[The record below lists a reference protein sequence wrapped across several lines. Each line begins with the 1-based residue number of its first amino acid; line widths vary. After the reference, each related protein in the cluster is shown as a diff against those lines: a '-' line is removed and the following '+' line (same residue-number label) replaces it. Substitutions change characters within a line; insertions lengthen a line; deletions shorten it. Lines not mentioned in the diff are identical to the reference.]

1 MEEDGSV
8 SCEIASGEGREEEE
22 TGRVMAAGSEGVMI
36 ELEDV
41 LGEELTAEVGP
52 SREGG
57 REESVPMGASTASRA
72 TNLRELDYTVES
84 MDDGDM
90 SQRDIAAALM
100 KESEPGTASTSPM
113 LASAVSADA
122 QTPASVKETIILF
135 AGKYSVNQAAK
146 RFGVPSSTIKRWI
159 KGDDV
164 QMRPKFNSPGQ
175 GRKLSYSKETD
186 QAIADHVKALLAKG
200 ERMTVQEL
208 CSYAKSKIQEQNPH
222 FNASTGWAQRFL
234 PRHGI
239 SLGNHRPKRDSEPTT
254 SSSSAKTETKVSSDT
269 RGRPLSYSSETDQ
282 AIAGYVR
289 ERKAE
294 GQTLSNSELRRYAKE
309 RILKENPNFT
319 GSASWAQNFLLRHKL
334 TLNSPSGEE
343 GGGANSL
350 TSSPLQL
357 SSHSPP
363 PMSDI
368 ASGIGDGP
376 LGPVAE
382 ITPTSVSSV
391 LAEAGPSVDSDYPG
405 VSMADDPMKAA
416 LAILTGEN
424 IDTSS
429 LLNSAQAAALQST
442 LNELTATESISLVDL
457 LSSAQQLQ
465 DQSGGDGTVA
475 LITQALEP
483 PSSNSLF
490 LGLSGASDAFASGLS
505 CAAATHVNPNTQAPL
520 FLLPRLSTL
529 ELPRATSVKSGETLQ
544 ANRPLSYTK
553 ETDQLLANWVQQQQ
567 AAGKKVTFASL
578 RAYAKKL
585 VSNENPNFN
594 ASVGWVTPFLLR
606 HNLDLSVN
614 QKKKTPRKS
623 TPRKIEASTPGE
635 GDEGM
640 LDDAENVEEG
650 EELPVALSTASEMSH
665 VPISSGVGQT
675 VPVATCIDS
684 LPQQSGVP
692 LDELTIRVAENP
704 LQLAPLPPSVQEPPP
719 PQGLS
724 GPFVPSPQTSEGK
737 TESPKEGVPE
747 EKPAGSLKK
756 SKGQR
761 ARHTLAEKLE
771 VVRLMKEY
779 NIAAHYVCRMLGL
792 ANSTV
797 AGWIKLVNQKGA
809 ELEQLSMNKKRANV
823 SGQGRPLSYSR
834 EKDEAIARWVRAQQS
849 LGVQITSADLTK
861 YATGLIG
868 QENTSFTA
876 SSGWQ
881 QKFLQ
886 RHNLQLSPR
895 GDKLS
900 PLVEDQQN
908 IPTPVQTE
916 EVVTH
921 EFTTNLLEKPY
932 SDEIDEKLVLWVKG
946 ELSGNAGLSVQ
957 ALCQKAEE
965 LVVVTNPMFVATLGW
980 AFKFLHR
987 HGLMLDPRPS
997 VSSLESPGVPR
1008 KRFMDGIEVSLLST
1022 PKKLRTEAPDV
1033 SVSPSTGNLCEALLA
1048 LSNQSQEGGGEGVQT
1063 VQAAVQA
1070 MQNAVKSLQD
1080 HLPQLP
1086 QEEAPVTPPTQ
1097 EHSSQSAT
1105 SSTYFGKP
1113 AREFS
1118 PEEKEEVVRFANAT
1132 TLQKAA
1138 LKYGVAAPTVWRWR
1152 VELKLHQPKYTP
1164 MQKKYIIKF
1173 AETNSLREAS
1183 QRYGITGKTIQ
1194 NWRRALQADGELG
1207 NSGVLLEEGGL
1218 DSQGEM
1224 SDPAM
1229 VVGGE
1234 GTNPEMVTYDTQNFQ
1249 IVVDGG
1255 EVVET
1260 GGARETSDRH
1270 PPQLSLEVTHEMD
1283 IENVG
1288 MEYDVVS
1295 SEGHAAKPRCTHQEK
1310 ALILDYA
1317 LKHSIKEASQKF
1329 GISPGTLYYWK
1340 KNFSGSAGGE
1350 KHASLPSGAGKALC
1364 TPTTTSLAVTMDTE
1378 SESTEEPIVDV
1389 EFPGITGETAIMP
1402 AVNPATVIA
1411 TENLSIPPSHLLSAS
1426 AAATPE
1432 NLQALSQTLASMTPE
1447 VLQNL
1452 PADISLLQAVSSL
1465 LSQQGGEVDDGRG
1478 GSHLQKAQK
1487 SLRNAPRHESTTSGG
1502 ISSPTEVLVT
1512 PFQPP
1517 ISVPHVASTEEV
1529 QLADSPDG
1537 TAPASGRGSP
1547 APPHSPSQAC
1557 PSVLSLQISE
1567 IQGQPAVGESVEI
1580 KTAPPPSSLA
1590 TSQPLESDDSGGVAT
1605 PEVTEVVE
1613 LGEDVKAV
1621 QDNV

>member
-1 MEEDGSV
+1 MEDTSV
-8 SCEIASGEGREEEE
+8 PRETSGRKRGEEG
-22 TGRVMAAGSEGVMI
+22 GGVMVGGGESVMSEGMTSGGGEGVMV
-36 ELEDV
+36 ELEEV
-41 LGEELTAEVGP
+41 LSEGLATEVGRSQTGEETDPLVVTSTPSETVDVGGV
-52 SREGG
+52 E
-57 REESVPMGASTASRA
+57 
-72 TNLRELDYTVES
+72 YTIES
-84 MDDGDM
+84 MDDEDLTHP
-90 SQRDIAAALM
+90 DIAAALM
-100 KESEPGTASTSPM
+100 KEAGPETTPTSPM
-113 LASAVSADA
+113 LAAAVSADA
-122 QTPASVKETIILF
+122 QTPASMKETVVLF

-146 RFGVPSSTIKRWI
+146 RFGIPSSTIKRWI
-159 KGDDV
+159 KGDNV

-186 QAIADHVKALLAKG
+186 LAIAEHVKSLLASGQK
-200 ERMTVQEL
+200 MTVQDL
-208 CSYAKSKIQEQNPH
+208 CNYAKRKIQEENPH

-239 SLGNHRPKRDSEPTT
+239 NLGGHRPKKETEPTST
-254 SSSSAKTETKVSSDT
+254 GSKPETKASTDT

-289 ERKAE
+289 NAQAE
-294 GQTLSNSELRRYAKE
+294 GQPLSNSELRRYAKE
-309 RILKENPNFT
+309 KIHKENPNFT

-334 TLNSPSGEE
+334 TLNPQGTRRDGSG
-343 GGGANSL
+343 ASADVL
-350 TSSPLQL
+350 SSSPLRL

-382 ITPTSVSSV
+382 ITPTSVPSV
-391 LAEAGPSVDSDYPG
+391 LADTGPSGDSDYGG
-405 VSMADDPMKAA
+405 VSVADDPMKAA

-424 IDTSS
+424 IDTTS
-429 LLNSAQAAALQST
+429 LLSSAQVSALQST

-457 LSSAQQLQ
+457 LNNAQQMQ
-465 DQSGGDGTVA
+465 DQSGGDGAVN
-475 LITQALEP
+475 LITQTLEP
-483 PSSNSLF
+483 PVSSSLF
-490 LGLSGASDAFASGLS
+490 LGLSATPEAFSSGLTG
-505 CAAATHVNPNTQAPL
+505 AAATQVNPNTQTPL
-520 FLLPRLSTL
+520 FTLPRLSVF
-529 ELPRATSVKSGETLQ
+529 ELPRSSQAKSGETLQ

-553 ETDQLLANWVQQQQ
+553 ETDQLLASWVQQQQ

-614 QKKKTPRKS
+614 KKKKAPRKS
-623 TPRKIEASTPGE
+623 TPRKIEASSAGE
-635 GDEGM
+635 GDDV
-640 LDDAENVEEG
+640 LLEEG
-650 EELPVALSTASEMSH
+650 ENPEGADGEQTGEDQPTAGNEMYH
-665 VPISSGVGQT
+665 VPSLSGVSQM
-675 VPVATCIDS
+675 VPVATPMDHAS
-684 LPQQSGVP
+684 QHPEVP
-692 LDELTIRVAENP
+692 LDELTIQVTENP
-704 LQLAPLPPSVQEPPP
+704 LQSLTQEPLPAQQ
-719 PQGLS
+719 PQVLS
-724 GPFVPSPQTSEGK
+724 ESSNPSPQVSEDP
-737 TESPKEGVPE
+737 S
-747 EKPAGSLKK
+747 KPAGEEDKFSVPLRK

-779 NIAAHYVCRMLGL
+779 NCAAHYVCRMLGL

-797 AGWIKLVNQKGA
+797 AGWIKLVNQKGP

-834 EKDEAIARWVRAQQS
+834 EKDEAIARWVRTQQS
-849 LGVQITSADLTK
+849 LGVQITSSDLTK
-861 YATGLIG
+861 YATSLIG

-886 RHNLQLSPR
+886 RHSLQLTPR

-916 EVVTH
+916 EVITH

-932 SDEIDEKLVLWVKG
+932 SDEIEEQLVQWVREKLS
-946 ELSGNAGLSVQ
+946 ESGGLTVQ
-957 ALCQKAEE
+957 LLCQKAEE
-965 LVVVTNPMFVATLGW
+965 LVVTTNPMFVATLGW

-987 HGLMLDPRPS
+987 HSLMLGGGKLT
-997 VSSLESPGVPR
+997 LESPGTPR
-1008 KRFMDGIEVSLLST
+1008 KRFQEGIETSLLST
-1022 PKKLRTEAPDV
+1022 PKRPRVDTPDV

-1048 LSNQSQEGGGEGVQT
+1048 LSNQSQDDQEGVQT

-1070 MQNAVKSLQD
+1070 MQNAVNALHSQQSQQQEA
-1080 HLPQLP
+1080 PMAMASSFP
-1086 QEEAPVTPPTQ
+1086 QEQPSP
-1097 EHSSQSAT
+1097 ST
-1105 SSTYFGKP
+1105 SNSTYFGKP

-1118 PEEKEEVVRFANAT
+1118 PEEKEEVVRYANAT

-1194 NWRRALQADGELG
+1194 NWRRALQAEGDLPA
-1207 NSGVLLEEGGL
+1207 SWVSVEEGQDTL
-1218 DSQGEM
+1218 
-1224 SDPAM
+1224 
-1229 VVGGE
+1229 GE
-1234 GTNPEMVTYDTQNFQ
+1234 GTDPAVVAGEGASSESAAPYFQ

-1260 GGARETSDRH
+1260 SGTREE
-1270 PPQLSLEVTHEMD
+1270 QVQQIALEDTHEVD

-1310 ALILDYA
+1310 VQILNYA

-1340 KNFSGSAGGE
+1340 KNLSSSGEG
-1350 KHASLPSGAGKALC
+1350 PSSSSKALPM
-1364 TPTTTSLAVTMDTE
+1364 PTATSLALPIATE
-1378 SESTEEPIVDV
+1378 DESTTVDV
-1389 EFPGITGETAIMP
+1389 EFPGLTSNAPVM
-1402 AVNPATVIA
+1402 NPATVVS
-1411 TENLSIPPSHLLSAS
+1411 TESLSVPPEQLLSAS

-1447 VLQNL
+1447 ALQSL

-1465 LSQQGGEVDDGRG
+1465 LSQQGLDSEGAQGVV
-1478 GSHLQKAQK
+1478 GSLQKPQK
-1487 SLRNAPRHESTTSGG
+1487 VTRNDPRRESTTSGG
-1502 ISSPTEVLVT
+1502 ISSPTDVLVT
-1512 PFQPP
+1512 PFQP
-1517 ISVPHVASTEEV
+1517 SVTVAVPHVASTEEV
-1529 QLADSPDG
+1529 QLIESSDITVTTTERASPPPD
-1537 TAPASGRGSP
+1537 ASQD
-1547 APPHSPSQAC
+1547 PHAC
-1557 PSVLSLQISE
+1557 ESVLSLDVSE
-1567 IQGQPAVGESVEI
+1567 LSSIQDQPTVGESIEVN
-1580 KTAPPPSSLA
+1580 TASVTSSSTPPLG
-1590 TSQPLESDDSGGVAT
+1590 DSGGEIGTT

-1613 LGEDVKAV
+1613 LSNESV
-1621 QDNV
+1621 QESK